1 MASPGTGG
9 SVSDIERKEVV
20 TYFGK
25 PVESLSREDL
35 IDAIYVVMEMYE
47 NARKERAMMAPF
59 VDKRAMLMGSQ

>member
-1 MASPGTGG
+1 M
-9 SVSDIERKEVV
+9 SDIERKEVI

-25 PVESLSREDL
+25 PVESLSRKDL

-47 NARKERAMMAPF
+47 NARKERAAMFPF